1 MESVGRLAGGIA
13 HDFNNLLTVINGY
26 TESVLSEMEL
36 GDPFRQRLT
45 EVRTA
50 GERCAEL
57 TSQLLAFSRKQIVR
71 PAALDLNELVLEA
84 HGALA
89 GMMGDDIRIVT
100 ELEQELSVVEADRL
114 QMRQV
119 LMNLAVNAREAMP
132 GGGTLTI
139 RTANTGSPPQ
149 VLLEVKDT
157 GEGIDESVRRH
168 LFEPFFTTKKSR
180 RNTGLGLAI
189 VFGVV
194 HNCGGRIAVESQPG
208 EGATFRVWLPRSGS
222 PPVEA
227 ALPASAETDRMFGG
241 RVLVVDDRED
251 VRLLT
256 CHMVK
261 QLGYEALSASS
272 GEEALEVA
280 RREAGRIPLL
290 LTDVVMPGMN
300 GRELADEMRRRI
312 PDVKVI
318 FMSGY
323 TDSILTESG
332 TIDSR
337 TPYLQKPFTVSQV
350 AAALRQA
357 ERQ

>member
-26 TESVLSEMEL
+26 TESVLAEL
-36 GDPFRQRLT
+36 EAGHPFRERLT

-57 TSQLLAFSRKQIVR
+57 TSQLLAFSSKQIAR
-71 PAALDLNELVLEA
+71 PSAVDLNELALEA
-84 HGALA
+84 RGALA
-89 GMMGDDIRIVT
+89 GMMGDDVRIVT
-100 ELEQELSVVEADRL
+100 ELEPELAIVQADRS

-139 RTANTGSPPQ
+139 RTANAGSPPQ

-157 GEGIDESVRRH
+157 GAGIDESVRRH
-168 LFEPFFTTKKSR
+168 LFEPFFTTKKGGS
-180 RNTGLGLAI
+180 NNGLGLAI

-194 HNCGGRIAVESQPG
+194 HNCGGRIEVESRPG
-208 EGATFRVWLPRSGS
+208 EGATFRVWLPRPGS
-222 PPVEA
+222 AGVPEVLRAAVESERR
-227 ALPASAETDRMFGG
+227 LGR

-256 CHMVK
+256 CHIVR
-261 QLGYEALSASS
+261 QLGYEALPASS

-280 RREAGRIPLL
+280 REAGPIPLL

-312 PDVKVI
+312 PGIKVI

-323 TDSILTESG
+323 TDHILTQSG
-332 TIDSR
+332 TIDPA
-337 TPYLQKPFTVSQV
+337 TLYLQKPFTVSQM
-350 AAALRQA
+350 AAVLRQA
-357 ERQ
+357 EQQQ